1 MTVYLF
7 PGQGSQYKGMGEA
20 LFDRFPEHVTK
31 ADAILGYSIETLC
44 LHDPQQ
50 QLNQTFYTQPALY
63 TVNAL
68 SYLDKLQNNLQPQ
81 YVAGHSLGEY
91 NALLAANVFDFE
103 TGLQLVKKRAELMQQ
118 ATGGGMAAIIGLSA
132 EKIQTILQTEGFS
145 NIDIANYNAPNQIVI
160 SGPKTDIEQAQPS
173 FEKSGAMM
181 VIPLKV
187 SGAFHSRYM
196 QESQEKFSRFLQ
208 QFSFN
213 PPQISVIANISGKPY
228 QPDEITHNLAQQ
240 LTHSVRWADTI
251 RYLKSMDEQ
260 DFREVGPGRVLTG
273 LLKHNR

>member
-7 PGQGSQYKGMGEA
+7 PGQGSQYKGMGDT
-20 LFDRFPEHVTK
+20 LFDRFPEHVAK
-31 ADAILGYSIETLC
+31 ADEILGYSIEILC

-50 QLNQTFYTQPALY
+50 QLNQTLYTQPALY
-63 TVNAL
+63 TLNAL

-91 NALLAANVFDFE
+91 NALLAANVFDFK

-132 EKIQTILQTEGFS
+132 KKIQTILQTEGFS

-160 SGPKTDIEQAQPS
+160 SGPKTDIEQAQPF

-196 QESQEKFSRFLQ
+196 QESQEKFSQFLQ

-213 PPQISVIANISGKPY
+213 PPQITVIANISGKPY

-240 LTHSVRWADTI
+240 LTHSVRWSDTLH
-251 RYLKSMDEQ
+251 YLKSMDEQ
-260 DFREVGPGRVLTG
+260 DFQEVGPGRVLTG